1 MESKQIKLATVF
13 LLAIF
18 SALQVTAQEIVYP
31 KIDSST
37 KDPITDIPKTVE
49 FKYGNHL
56 IPDEETATT
65 YAQIVLQKQYP
76 YTEFSKLKPFKVE
89 LIGKEMIWDIT
100 VEHEVFNEKFTYYHV
115 RINRNNGAILNF
127 WADK

>member
-1 MESKQIKLATVF
+1 METKKIKLVIVFVFAT
-13 LLAIF
+13 F
-18 SALQVTAQEIVYP
+18 SIIQGTAQEIVYP
-31 KIDSST
+31 KIDSAT

-49 FKYGNHL
+49 YKFGKHL
-56 IPDEETATT
+56 VPDEETATT

-76 YTEFSKLKPFKVE
+76 NTDFSKLKPFKVE

-100 VEHEVFNEKFTYYHV
+100 VEHEVFDEKFTYYHL